1 MTEKISCYYQGS
13 GLVGLGLELVGLAL
27 LGSVL
32 VRLARVQRAAG
43 LVCGVLPDHY
53 QIFQQ
58 LWVLK
63 VRPGRLG
70 TLVLE

>member
-1 MTEKISCYYQGS
+1 MTGKNQLLLSSS

-27 LGSVL
+27 VGSAL
-32 VRLARVQRAAG
+32 VRLARVPRAAG
-43 LVCGVLPDHY
+43 LFCGVLPDHY